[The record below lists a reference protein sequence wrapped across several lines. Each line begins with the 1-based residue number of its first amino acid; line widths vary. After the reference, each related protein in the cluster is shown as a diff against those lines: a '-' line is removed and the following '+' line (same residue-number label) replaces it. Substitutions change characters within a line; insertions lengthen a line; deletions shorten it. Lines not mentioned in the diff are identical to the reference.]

1 MLAMMMVKMTLLVKM
16 AMKVNTMILVDTK
29 ARKGKINNLGTQKV
43 MKLAFMIMLV
53 ITEMMMNTNK

>member
-29 ARKGKINNLGTQKV
+29 ARKGKIINLGTQKV